1 MDRQHARGDED
12 HHHLEQIVRP
22 IGADQEVAR
31 RLLTELHPRDGLAEG
46 MIDVLI
52 TTESRIGYRLTMTQP
67 LHRTTFRAVAL
78 RTIRRSCGGS

>member
-12 HHHLEQIVRP
+12 HHHLEQIARP
-22 IGADQEVAR
+22 IGADHEVAR

-52 TTESRIGYRLTMTQP
+52 TDTVSTGRRMD
-67 LHRTTFRAVAL
+67 LHT
-78 RTIRRSCGGS
+78 